1 MFRKIL
7 LLFVSLNI
15 ILMWLT
21 SEANASREC
30 TTLGPTDTNTFK
42 EYCYKITDAYLSLRN
57 KYKVDWE
64 IDAYLAGRILNYWR
78 QWLNFL
84 PDDLQNKN
92 YYTHLQTA
100 IERWLKDTKNS
111 ANFDSI
117 ATAIDNFLN
126 KTIIFLK
133 NRKNLAL

>member
-92 YYTHLQTA
+92 YL
-100 IERWLKDTKNS
+100 
-111 ANFDSI
+111 
-117 ATAIDNFLN
+117 LN
-126 KTIIFLK
+126 NNI
-133 NRKNLAL
+133 